1 VIQEEVLDAHELI
14 LSFEGGEL
22 RKVDEAKLVTFTG
35 VFAPQTRTDRSAAH
49 PRQRTDTMADAFT
62 TIQTNTAD
70 GVLTITLNRPERY
83 NAFND
88 AMSIELG
95 AALRAAQRDEAV
107 RCLVLTG
114 AGKAFCSG
122 QDLQEVQQFYEPSAG
137 AAGQS
142 PAAAAAHT
150 GPAGTPA
157 KQAGGGTGEA
167 RGLDFGARLR
177 QKYNPIITRLRTIEK
192 PVVAAVNGVAAGA
205 GASFAFACD
214 LRICARSARFVM
226 SFVNVGLAPDSGAT
240 LTLLQ
245 HVGYARAAE
254 LCFLGERLSAEEALR
269 WNLVNRVVDDEQ
281 LAADAQELAARLAAL
296 PTRAIGLTKR
306 ALNHAW
312 AAELEDQLEW
322 EAFLQQAAGQTAD
335 HREGVAAFLEKRKP
349 KFLGR

>member
-1 VIQEEVLDAHELI
+1 
-14 LSFEGGEL
+14 
-22 RKVDEAKLVTFTG
+22 
-35 VFAPQTRTDRSAAH
+35 
-49 PRQRTDTMADAFT
+49 MANAFT
-62 TIQTNTAD
+62 TIQTRSAD

-95 AALRAAQRDEAV
+95 AALRAAQRDDAV

-122 QDLQEVQQFYEPSAG
+122 QDLQEVQQLYESSAG
-137 AAGQS
+137 AATHPPETAAGQGQGAGRTADTS
-142 PAAAAAHT
+142 
-150 GPAGTPA
+150 GP
-157 KQAGGGTGEA
+157 
-167 RGLDFGARLR
+167 DFGARLR

-214 LRICARSARFVM
+214 LRICARGASFVM
-226 SFVNVGLAPDSGAT
+226 SFINVGLVPDSGAT

-254 LCFLGERLSAEEALR
+254 LCLLGERLTAEEALR
-269 WNLVNRVVDDEQ
+269 WNLVNRVVDDGE
-281 LAADAQELAARLAAL
+281 LAAATQELAARLAAL
-296 PTRAIGLTKR
+296 PTKAIGLTKR

-312 AAELEDQLEW
+312 TAELEDQLEW

-349 KFLGR
+349 KFAGR